1 MKNLKTY
8 RELQFENDIV
18 RVWKT
23 IIAPGEPLEFH
34 RHDVGRVVVGLK
46 GGKLKRIETDG
57 ALSDLHF
64 ESDKAYWL
72 DADGPTEIHGDI
84 NVGDEPIEIM
94 VVEVKQPV
102 RSSLPSIP
110 LE

>member
-1 MKNLKTY
+1 MTLMKKLKTY
-8 RELQFENDIV
+8 RELQFENDSV

-57 ALSDLHF
+57 TLSDLKF
-64 ESDKAYWL
+64 ESHKAYWL
-72 DADGPTEIHGDI
+72 DADGLLDFHGDI
-84 NVGDEPIEIM
+84 NESQEPIEIM
-94 VVEVKQPV
+94 VVEV
-102 RSSLPSIP
+102 
-110 LE
+110 